1 MDDNEI
7 SKEIIPLYRRHNDI
21 LIGLTEDYSTVVDDG
36 LVVMI
41 DIEKKEIIGQP
52 TSGQRIIKHGYWDW
66 IEINERQQVLKQV
79 YESFGALRVNEIM
92 DLLLN
97 PPMESVQSLLWKPE
111 RLSDGKAYGSD
122 KNQS

>member
-41 DIEKKEIIGQP
+41 DLEMKEIIGQP
-52 TSGQRIIKHGYWDW
+52 TSGQRIIKHGYWNA
-66 IEINERQQVLKQV
+66 IEGNERQQVLEHLYQ
-79 YESFGALRVNEIM
+79 SFGVLRVNEII
-92 DLLLN
+92 DLLVS
-97 PPMESVQSLLWKPE
+97 PPMESIQSLLWKPG

>member
-41 DIEKKEIIGQP
+41 DLEKKEIIGQP
-52 TSGQRIIKHGYWDW
+52 TSGQRIIKHGYWDA
-66 IEINERQQVLKQV
+66 IEVNERQQVLKQV

-97 PPMESVQSLLWKPE
+97 PPMESIESLLWKPE
-111 RLSDGKAYGSD
+111 RLRGEATNDFEK
-122 KNQS
+122 

>member
-41 DIEKKEIIGQP
+41 DLEKKEIIGQP
-52 TSGQRIIKHGYWDW
+52 TSGQRIIKHGYWDA
-66 IEINERQQVLKQV
+66 IEVNERQQVLKQV
-79 YESFGALRVNEIM
+79 YESFGALRVTEII

-97 PPMESVQSLLWKPE
+97 PPMESIQSLLWKPE
-111 RLSDGKAYGSD
+111 RLRGEATNDFEK
-122 KNQS
+122 

>member
-7 SKEIIPLYRRHNDI
+7 SNEIIPLYSRHNDI
-21 LIGLTEDYSTVVDDG
+21 LIGLTEDYLTVVDDG

-41 DIEKKEIIGQP
+41 DLEKKEIIGQP
-52 TSGQRIIKHGYWDW
+52 TSGQRIIKHGYWDA
-66 IEINERQQVLKQV
+66 IEVNERQQVLQQV

-97 PPMESVQSLLWKPE
+97 PPRESVQSLLWKPE
-111 RLSDGKAYGSD
+111 RLRTE
-122 KNQS
+122 

>member
-21 LIGLTEDYSTVVDDG
+21 LIGLTEDYSTVVNDG

-41 DIEKKEIIGQP
+41 DLEKKEIIGQP
-52 TSGQRIIKHGYWDW
+52 TSGQRIIKHGYWDA
-66 IEINERQQVLKQV
+66 IEVNERQQVLEQV
-79 YESFGALRVNEIM
+79 YESFGALRVTEII

-97 PPMESVQSLLWKPE
+97 PPMESIQSLLWKPE
-111 RLSDGKAYGSD
+111 RLRGEATNDFEK
-122 KNQS
+122 